1 MQGVQEKTRECLMD
15 SLNTW
20 TSSKEDFQMGLLLG
34 MKQNKTSLGVNKT
47 LLGLGKT
54 LN

>member
-1 MQGVQEKTRECLMD
+1 MQGVQEKTREWLMD

-34 MKQNKTSLGVNKT
+34 MKQNKTPLGVHKT
-47 LLGLGKT
+47 LLGVDKT
-54 LN
+54 FN